1 MNEAGQLETWEFKGG
16 SWVIGS
22 FSQVGAAKL
31 SELELYTFLFQE
43 LYIDFSQQSQYKASD
58 ISKCSVAR
66 NIDGDW
72 HVLFY
77 NSANTVICGDHK
89 TSENFYL
96 EANRNNI
103 IVKAVVNWDRVAE
116 GESVTFNNIKI
127 TSTDSL
133 IERNSLINYRINI
146 QPLQTK
152 IETLEGNTVGKTNR
166 ITYTENDT
174 LNSFFKELLLD
185 FSAQDT
191 YSISDIDAIAV
202 RKLVT
207 DGVISQAYIYFYKD
221 GSTIVCGNY
230 VTENAQNNDEI
241 ITFTRNNIT
250 CRCIVDWS
258 RIDNTTVTA
267 SSVVRDIATRMEYC
281 PTIYQKQQAEDLR
294 LDNMPR
300 VCSDLGVYD
309 VTSGYNLSSS
319 SGEAVRDANYSMVDD
334 YIDLSDNMLRV
345 EGAVLNRVSY
355 YDADKAFVRTHV
367 SPTINKDYVT
377 QNAFARVAFLNSD
390 NADGYENLRVYN
402 SEGTDSLK
410 EQITQVQ
417 GNVTAMEKR
426 ISNVS
431 DNADANTILREIY
444 VDFSRQ
450 ETYSAAD
457 INRFYLNRNNDGDW
471 YLFICKD
478 RTIVCGGH
486 TRTEEPTGIVKYTR
500 NNIDIYAIINWDA
513 VPTEAKEYSYDLS
526 FHALD
531 NLDYSPSIKAGLIS
545 DNMESMVNEII
556 EEGLQDFQT
565 NEKFINAIQVS
576 DGLSLTS
583 ASAPQIGFDDT
594 AALVGVASQAAW
606 LEYGESYQQIRLD
619 IFQVSQPTN
628 VRHVIVAKQG
638 ESIGGSETFSIS
650 TEVNVLALGNRVW
663 RTMFQH
669 KNGWW
674 YRDYH
679 FDTETLDDAVEMKFK
694 DGESEAVSITVDT
707 RKTYVASKGYDDSA
721 VNTNIM
727 TSSYYRDSETK
738 RVYGCWTGYDAH
750 AILFYSD
757 DNLATIIP
765 FAIFPNTVQYEA
777 SIVYVGSRLHI
788 ITRGANSV
796 AYSDDNGSYWEITPI
811 TADNNRPRLYNY
823 NGKPIWMYGV
833 SGRSRITAKY
843 GDDFNTAET
852 LFDLTSYWGCV
863 YPSLLVR
870 GGDMYIAYSDRQLH
884 LADNW
889 AKDAIKFMYAG
900 KIE

>member
-1 MNEAGQLETWEFKGG
+1 MARKVQLKNKSGQKIYPLTSSANVMMSDKSG
-16 SWVIGS
+16 SLDG
-22 FSQVGAAKL
+22 KL

-58 ISKCSVAR
+58 ISKCTVAR

-72 HVLFY
+72 YALFY
-77 NSANTVICGDHK
+77 NSDDTVICGDHK
-89 TSENFYL
+89 AIENDYF
-96 EANRNNI
+96 EATRNNI
-103 IVKAVVNWDRVAE
+103 FVKAVVNWDRISE
-116 GESVTFNNIKI
+116 GRIVTFNNIKI

-133 IERNSLINYRINI
+133 IEKNSFINYKMNI
-146 QPLQTK
+146 QPLK
-152 IETLEGNTVGKTNR
+152 VKVE
-166 ITYTENDT
+166 
-174 LNSFFKELLLD
+174 
-185 FSAQDT
+185 
-191 YSISDIDAIAV
+191 SI
-202 RKLVT
+202 
-207 DGVISQAYIYFYKD
+207 F
-221 GSTIVCGNY
+221 
-230 VTENAQNNDEI
+230 
-241 ITFTRNNIT
+241 
-250 CRCIVDWS
+250 
-258 RIDNTTVTA
+258 
-267 SSVVRDIATRMEYC
+267 
-281 PTIYQKQQAEDLR
+281 P
-294 LDNMPR
+294 
-300 VCSDLGVYD
+300 DLGVYEI
-309 VTSGYNLSSS
+309 TNGYNISSIN
-319 SGEAVRDANYSMVDD
+319 GALLRDANYSVIED
-334 YIDLSDNMLRV
+334 YIDISNNILAV

-355 YDADKAFVRTHV
+355 YNADKVFVLTHV

-390 NADGYENLRVYN
+390 NTDGYDNLRVYN
-402 SEGTDSLK
+402 SVGAYSLK

-457 INRFYLNRNNDGDW
+457 INRFYLNRNNNGDW

-478 RTIVCGGH
+478 NTIVCGGH
-486 TRTEEPTGIVKYTR
+486 TYIEEPTGIVKYTR
-500 NNIDIYAIINWDA
+500 NNIDLYAIINWNA
-513 VPTEAKEYSYDLS
+513 VPTEAKDYSYDLS

-545 DNMESMVNEII
+545 DNMEPMVNEII
-556 EEGLQDFQT
+556 EEGLQDLQTKIETLQT

-796 AYSDDNGSYWEITPI
+796 AYSDDNGSNWEITPI

-823 NGKPIWMYGV
+823 NGKPIWMHGV

-863 YPSLLVR
+863 YPSLLVW